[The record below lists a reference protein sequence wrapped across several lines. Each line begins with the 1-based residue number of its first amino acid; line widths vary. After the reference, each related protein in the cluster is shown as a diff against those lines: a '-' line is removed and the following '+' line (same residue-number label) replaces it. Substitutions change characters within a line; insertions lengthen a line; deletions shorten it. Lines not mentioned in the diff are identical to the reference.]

1 MKEFNNKFDCFVND
15 GDDISI
21 TIQAGDGQT
30 ASSYFEK
37 PGSEPVNGT
46 VDKEY
51 LGKGVNVKGKKLLII
66 SMVTRVNQNTEWAG
80 ISYALTTTP
89 GIEQPYSEQF
99 DSQDNSLR
107 YITTI
112 TFK

>member
-1 MKEFNNKFDCFVND
+1 MKEFINKFDCYVKD
-15 GDDISI
+15 TDDISI

-37 PGSEPVNGT
+37 PGTEPVNG
-46 VDKEY
+46 VVNNEY
-51 LGKGVNVKGKKLLII
+51 LGRGVNLKGKKLLII
-66 SMVTRVNQNTEWAG
+66 SMVTRINQNTEWAG
-80 ISYALTTTP
+80 ILYILTTMPAT
-89 GIEQPYSEQF
+89 EQPYKEQF

-112 TFK
+112 NFK